1 MKMWKEESLTAF
13 DFWGGAK
20 DTIEELTFDE
30 IEQIEAM
37 LEELDTEGEGMSE
50 TEINDFFWF
59 ERDTIAELLGYNDF
73 EEIIKRNIEED

>member
-13 DFWGGAK
+13 DFWAGTK
-20 DTIEELTFDE
+20 DTIKELTLDE

-50 TEINDFFWF
+50 TEINGFFWF
-59 ERDTIAELLGYNDF
+59 ERDTIAEWLGYSDF
-73 EEIIKRNIEED
+73 EEIMERNVEEG